1 MIEITSWTQA
11 FAQKLC
17 SHFGPRLLFVGYQGS
32 YARGEATPESDI
44 DIVTILDQVAPA
56 DLDGYRE
63 LVRSMLFDPEF
74 CVQNSAT
81 CPQDNVEAC
90 GFICGEH
97 ELRSWPRYDLLSVA
111 LDTKPV
117 LGRLEP
123 FLPEFTDADRRE
135 ALAIGAANLYHGACH
150 TYLYGDRAA
159 ALPGLLKAAFFCLR
173 LRVLC
178 REGRYCATKHE
189 LAEVLNGQ
197 ELELLELTRNAPRSP
212 GPVDRAY
219 SLLIDWTS
227 QLIRQS

>member
-11 FAQKLC
+11 FAQKLR

-32 YARGEATPESDI
+32 YARGEATLESDI
-44 DIVTILDQVAPA
+44 DIVTVLDQVAPT

-63 LVRSMLFDPEF
+63 LVRLMPSGEL
-74 CVQNSAT
+74 
-81 CPQDNVEAC
+81 AC

-111 LDTKPV
+111 LDTKPI
-117 LGRLEP
+117 LGSLEP
-123 FLPEFTDADRRE
+123 FLPEFTGADRRE

-150 TYLYGDRAA
+150 TYLYGDRAG

-178 REGRYCATKHE
+178 RDGKYCATKHE

-197 ELELLELTRNAPRSP
+197 ELELLEMTRNVPGSP

-227 QLIRQS
+227 QLIRQY